1 MNGHPTSWRRIL
13 PLLAVGALLFLLPEA
28 AAAQPEADY
37 DAIDLI
43 FATFVIQSGFWITAI
58 GPYVLRLFVV
68 LAGLELLWTA
78 YEVLFRRHLG
88 TSDAIYVFA
97 RRLLVLLILFGILQ
111 WSIPG
116 QASDEGVF
124 FVANELRDL
133 GSEVALTDE
142 LHPVDVLNSMLVLN
156 KAYAQKMNL
165 YMLQLSITGPLAG
178 LLPVFAT
185 LSILLLYL
193 APIIFLVVYLYVWV
207 EQIILVSGGVLML
220 GFMGSRITI
229 PWAETYPTILLR
241 NALRFL
247 LLYLF
252 MDITTQV
259 LLVLTEHVST
269 LGTVAWPS
277 NIFEFFVIVPIA
289 IFGYVLILA
298 AVLKAVPAAL
308 LSPLN
313 SLSLRPLFE

>member
-1 MNGHPTSWRRIL
+1 MNGKPTRWRRHL
-13 PLLAVGALLFLLPEA
+13 PLIAMGALLFVMPQA
-28 AAAQPEADY
+28 AAAQPSGDY

-43 FATFVIQSGFWITAI
+43 FATFVIQSAAWITSI
-58 GPYVLRLFVV
+58 GPYVLRLFAV

-78 YEVLFRRHLG
+78 YETLFRRHLSTG
-88 TSDAIYVFA
+88 DAIYVFA
-97 RRLLVLLILFGILQ
+97 RRLFVLLVLFGILQ

-133 GSEVALTDE
+133 GSTVALTDE
-142 LHPVDVLNSMLVLN
+142 LHPVDTLHSMLVLA
-156 KAYAQKMNL
+156 KAYAEKMGL
-165 YMLQLSITGPLAG
+165 YMLQLSVAGPLSG

-185 LSILLLYL
+185 VSILLLYL
-193 APIIFLVVYLYVWV
+193 APVIFLVVYLYVWV
-207 EQIILVSGGVLML
+207 EQVILVSGGVLML
-220 GFMGSRITI
+220 GFMGSRVTL

-252 MDITTQV
+252 MDITNQV
-259 LLVLTEHVST
+259 LVVLTEHVSM

-277 NIFEFFVIVPIA
+277 NVFEFFVIVPVA